1 MHGARLRRLAAVTL
15 ATLLPPLLAA
25 CGSSSSSAPGTPAAC
40 DLGALQGSTP
50 IRYRLVTVDREP
62 YERGSTVTYRDP
74 HVMREFPPPE
84 PLSGTLD
91 FVAVSPLPEGTRL
104 ALRLVG
110 YELHGAGRDLP
121 AGDFFLPPSAGTL
134 SASAKNEDGV
144 SYELRLGE
152 YQVSGTA
159 PASTL
164 DDACPP
170 SFDGLEMFGQT
181 STSMLSMRMRLVA
194 APE

>member
-1 MHGARLRRLAAVTL
+1 MHDALLRRLATVAL
-15 ATLLPPLLAA
+15 ATLLSSLLAA
-25 CGSSSSSAPGTPAAC
+25 CGSSSSSEPGTPAAC
-40 DLGALQGSTP
+40 DLGALRGSTP
-50 IRYRLVTVDREP
+50 IRYRLATVDRKP
-62 YERGSTVTYRDP
+62 YERGSTVAFRDP

-91 FVAVSPLPEGTRL
+91 VVAVSPLPEGARV

-121 AGDFFLPPSAGTL
+121 AGGFFPPPSGGTI
-134 SASAKNEDGV
+134 SASATSADGV
-144 SYELRLGE
+144 SYDLRLGD

-159 PASTL
+159 PASAV

-170 SFDGLEMFGQT
+170 SLDGLEMLGQT

>member
-1 MHGARLRRLAAVTL
+1 MYDARLRRLAAIAL
-15 ATLLPPLLAA
+15 ATLLPSLIAA
-25 CGSSSSSAPGTPAAC
+25 CGSSSSSEPGTPTVC
-40 DLGALQGSTP
+40 DLGAVRGSVP
-50 IRYRLVTVDREP
+50 IRYRLLTADREP
-62 YERGSTVTYRDP
+62 YERGSTVAYMDP

-91 FVAVSPLPEGTRL
+91 FVAVSPLPEGTRV

-110 YELHGAGRDLP
+110 YQLHGAGRDLP
-121 AGDFFLPPSAGTL
+121 AGDFLLPPSGGTI
-134 SASAKNEDGV
+134 SASATNADGV
-144 SYELRLGE
+144 AYDLRLGD

-170 SFDGLEMFGQT
+170 SFDGLEVLGQMA
-181 STSMLSMRMRLVA
+181 TSMLRMQMRLVA